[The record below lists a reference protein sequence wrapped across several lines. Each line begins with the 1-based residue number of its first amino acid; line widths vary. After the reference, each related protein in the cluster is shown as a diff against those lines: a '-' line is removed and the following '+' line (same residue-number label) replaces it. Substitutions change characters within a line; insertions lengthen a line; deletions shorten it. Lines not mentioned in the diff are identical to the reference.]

1 MSKSP
6 VFHLTRRATPDP
18 RDIYDR
24 SRQEWG
30 EGTTDGYMAELYAVM
45 SKAAANPDAGVLRQ
59 YRAAP
64 FLMVP
69 ARQHFV
75 IYDRIP
81 ELAITHNSARP

>member
-6 VFHLTRRATPDP
+6 VFHLTRRAALDL

-30 EGTTDGYMAELYAVM
+30 EATADGYMADLYATM
-45 SKAAANPDAGVLRQ
+45 SQAAANPDAGVLRQ
-59 YRAAP
+59 HRAAP

>member
-6 VFHLTRRATPDP
+6 VFHLTRRAALDL